1 MFLTW
6 WPVDIGP
13 IGHLITAALALRPAI
28 RGHQRAGRRL

>member
-13 IGHLITAALALRPAI
+13 IGHLVTAALALPPAV
-28 RGHQRAGRRL
+28 RRDQGAGGRL